1 MNYDSGIE
9 YGLSVLQGAFSAE
22 ELVDKHI
29 VCWGFNVGV
38 RMCIWYFHSI
48 GMTKITIVDNDE
60 RARKLYPCYC
70 GVPICR
76 PEEVFEND
84 DENFLIIVSSRS
96 GEDIRKNA
104 LLLNPELEEKI
115 HLFFLQDREKMF
127 PEVFAQGKYLQT
139 INLKECQHELL
150 RMMIYF
156 HAFCEKHQLTYFL
169 MGGSLLGAIRHKG
182 FIPWDDDIDVE
193 MPLEDYI
200 RLSEL
205 MTSENEYDYL
215 SIFCRGKELST
226 VSTLGQL
233 VSGTTCSEYYN
244 FPLRSDQ
251 GLTLDI
257 WPLVN
262 FPQTPEEQMQYEY
275 ELVEA
280 GNLWKERVVMGYASA
295 IYNRDMHKEMVAYIK
310 AVMGKYENEKTDYI
324 GSGYC
329 GQFENY
335 HRMHR
340 AFPKEVYQ
348 TRRLA
353 EFEGECFWIPE
364 NYDETLKLYYGNYM
378 ELPPMAKRIPQTYKN
393 VYRR

>member
-1 MNYDSGIE
+1 MKYDSGLE
-9 YGLSVLQGAFSAE
+9 YGLSVLREAFDVDDLA
-22 ELVDKHI
+22 DKHI
-29 VCWGFNVGV
+29 ICWGFNVGA

-48 GMTKITIVDNDE
+48 GVTKITIVDNDE
-60 RARKLYPCYC
+60 RARKLYPHYC
-70 GVPICR
+70 GVPMR
-76 PEEVFEND
+76 KPEEVFENG

-104 LLLNPELEEKI
+104 LLLNPKLEERI
-115 HLFFLQDREKMF
+115 HLFFLQDRGKMF
-127 PEVFAQGKYLQT
+127 PKAFAQGEYSQQMNLQ
-139 INLKECQHELL
+139 ECQCELL
-150 RMMIYF
+150 KMMTYF

-205 MTSENEYDYL
+205 MSSEYEYDYL
-215 SIFCRGKELST
+215 SIFCGEKELSAI
-226 VSTLGQL
+226 STLGQL
-233 VSGTTCSEYYN
+233 VSRTTCSEYYN

-262 FPQTPEEQMQYEY
+262 FPQTSEEQMQYEH

-280 GNLWKERVVMGYASA
+280 GNLWKERVVMGYASST
-295 IYNRDMHKEMVAYIK
+295 YNRDMHKEMVSYIK
-310 AVMGKYENEKTDYI
+310 AIMGKYTNERTDYI

-335 HRMHR
+335 HRMRR
-340 AFPKEVYQ
+340 AFPKEVY
-348 TRRLA
+348 RSKRLA
-353 EFEGECFWIPE
+353 EFEGESFWIPE
-364 NYDETLKLYYGNYM
+364 HYDETLKLYYGNYM
-378 ELPPMAKRIPQTYKN
+378 ELPPMAKRTPQTYRK